1 MEHHVLISILQKS
14 IEGFLTQSMVAQALA
29 DHGYFIP
36 SVAICGTYTAVSSTG
51 DLDRLGTLKQ
61 YFPPEKNK
69 PFTITDIAL
78 GVLTRATAL
87 SCMTF
92 QINGELHCQFAT
104 ALDGHAAEE
113 FDMEMDSLLEW
124 AKLIL

>member
-1 MEHHVLISILQKS
+1 
-14 IEGFLTQSMVAQALA
+14 MVAQALA

-36 SVAICGTYTAVSSTG
+36 SVAVCGAYTAVSSTG
-51 DLDRLGTLKQ
+51 DLDRLGILKP
-61 YFPPEKNK
+61 YFSSEKNK

-78 GVLTRATAL
+78 GVLTRATCL

-92 QINGELHCQFAT
+92 QIDGELHCQFAT
-104 ALDGHAAEE
+104 ALDNHAIEE
-113 FDMEMDSLLEW
+113 FDLEMDSLLEW